1 MGTSHPCY
9 LEGKLRK
16 YNRNIS
22 VIRLSKSTNISN
34 NQTINM
40 SKTSRDNNKISIS
53 IKKTYK
59 KNKTSNIEKENINIK
74 ELLDDASSK
83 QNNSK
88 KISKSEYK
96 KNYNQKEDNDE
107 SKYNI
112 IKKKVRNKSPIPF
125 NRAHLSNNINDY
137 TIGKLISEDKS
148 CKVYS
153 GLGINGEI
161 VTIKEYINLSINQKN
176 LIIQNKKKL
185 YNLNHPNIL
194 KVVYISGDVNE
205 NLSIVYEYSNLDN
218 FENIIKKYG
227 ILDEKII
234 QLYGKQLL
242 NGLQYLHRNNI
253 YHKNLKLKN
262 ILVDNNAT
270 IKIANSL
277 IDNLIMGD
285 ENDIYKLALN
295 SNNIEYYIPPF
306 FIKNIYK
313 HNEEENID
321 SNANILIDLDNS
333 SNSNNS
339 NINEKNQFW
348 QSFDLWY
355 VGCILIEIISGKNL
369 WSQYYFKNNLEFFN
383 FLNTSNLN
391 PTNINALLPKKISL
405 EFKELIQTL
414 LNSSLTKINN
424 IYEKIFNLNFFKI
437 SSNNLTYK
445 ALTNISNSIK
455 KSINDNNSSNFSDSA
470 HLGQIL
476 ANNKV
481 LNILNGNN
489 NALYSVSFSN
499 EPSSM
504 FGSKLYSSTKS
515 NKKNEVRRNID
526 INLKQIKTMINEM
539 PVVKEMKNE
548 YSPEDKKEKIE
559 KKFTFDELSKTSREN
574 ILKNQL

>member
-74 ELLDDASSK
+74 ELLDDVSPK

>member
-74 ELLDDASSK
+74 ELLDDVSPK

-455 KSINDNNSSNFSDSA
+455 KSINDNNSSNVSDSA